1 MTKDYQ
7 GKLFKDGN
15 EISWRIDDSFKNALE
30 TYYIFKSYSKDVKIW
45 DAVTG
50 KIIFG

>member
-1 MTKDYQ
+1 MKQ
-7 GKLFKDGN
+7 FKGRFFKVGNEVSWKLSENFKD
-15 EISWRIDDSFKNALE
+15 ALE
-30 TYYIFKSYSKDVKIW
+30 VYYIFKSYTNNVKIW